1 MFASAIT
8 LYRRFSKEYGMIL
21 MFFEQVYKS
30 LKINKIRALRDFLGQ
45 HAGFFG
51 TTSA

>member
-1 MFASAIT
+1 MFAFAVT
-8 LYRRFSKEYGMIL
+8 LYRRFPKEYGMIL
-21 MFFEQVYKS
+21 MVFEQVYKS